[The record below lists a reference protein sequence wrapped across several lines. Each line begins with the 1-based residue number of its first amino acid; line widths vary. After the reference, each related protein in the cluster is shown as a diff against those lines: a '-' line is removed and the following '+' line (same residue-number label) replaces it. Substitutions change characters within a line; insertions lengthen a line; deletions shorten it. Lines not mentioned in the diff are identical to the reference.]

1 MAKVRKESKG
11 RVLHKGE
18 TYKKNI
24 KSYCFSY
31 TDPFGKRKCFYA
43 KDLPELREKE
53 RQLEKDRLDGL
64 NEYLMAKADINY
76 VFDR

>member
-1 MAKVRKESKG
+1 MAKVRKDSKG

-31 TDPFGKRKCFYA
+31 TDPFGKEKMLLCQRLAGTSRERKA
-43 KDLPELREKE
+43 VGK
-53 RQLEKDRLDGL
+53 G
-64 NEYLMAKADINY
+64 
-76 VFDR
+76 